1 MSGFYGGRDGRSF
14 LIVKD
19 FESVAAMAKA
29 FDDPA
34 YTEVNFDEYVLINTL
49 NKNNPE
55 NGQIYRR
62 GYDYT
67 SDRKI
72 ASYTLKK
79 EVDEEGNIVITYTSD
94 QIDANGAVYVGT
106 VVGPAGRAPMFEF
119 GHYDDIRIIDKAAN
133 YLNVTFDT
141 IEKIAEYFN
150 SIYSNGAAKYDEDGD
165 LLVSNPEK
173 DFAGQTNFI
182 KTNKIDSEEIYYF
195 HYDSIYADRNNSIGW
210 YLVETP
216 RIGEGAYSF
225 DHDLVP
231 GVEYE
236 TDEDGNYIYEEIDGV
251 KNLKIKTDSYQK
263 TINWKYCSVR
273 NENNEDSTVYIGFR
287 FVSPVIEFEATPT
300 SAYETVDLID
310 KLSVDMNKESII
322 DHPFYSRW
330 KLKIPKGI
338 KGDSLSNLRVST
350 LIKDDKHIYYNPNG
364 TIYTVED
371 KDTIYEFIL
380 YDEYIYDNKAE
391 GELKTYVLGKYDQIE
406 SITLD
411 EDGTLTIKRTHGE
424 NEFEKK
430 FHWITDVSFDDYGT
444 VKLTFN
450 NDSFFNSGEFIKE
463 NLIKW
468 ISNVSIDDAGNLK
481 IEFNNGAD
489 PLEKTLTWI
498 SAASYEKGMLNITFN
513 NNNNNTIQNINEEI
527 KGIED
532 ISIGEDQKL
541 TFTYNTGASKTFEE
555 PLNYIEEVK
564 RDSDSES
571 DTYNH
576 LLIKHSDPVRGWQDL
591 GGLNY
596 TMVADEIF
604 IDDESTEEEIA
615 QSNILEKKKA
625 DLSLGGVWFVSKE
638 IPAITEE
645 EVPKEPLPEEGV

>member
-72 ASYTLKK
+72 ASYTLTKK
-79 EVDEEGNIVITYTSD
+79 NDEEGNIIITYTSD

-106 VVGPAGRAPMFEF
+106 IVGPAGRAPMFEF
-119 GHYDDIRIIDKAAN
+119 GHYDDIRIIDKAAK

-150 SIYSNGAAKYDEDGD
+150 GIYSNGAAKYDEDGD

-195 HYDSIYADRNNSIGW
+195 HYDSIYADKNNSIGW

-273 NENNEDSTVYIGFR
+273 NENNEDSTAYIGFR

-310 KLSVDMNKESII
+310 KLSVDMNKESIT

-338 KGDSLSNLRVST
+338 KGNSLSNLRVST
-350 LIKDDKHIYYNPNG
+350 LITKGEYYNPDGNK
-364 TIYTVED
+364 YTVS
-371 KDTIYEFIL
+371 DTTHDFIL
-380 YDEYIYDNKAE
+380 YDEYTYDNKAE
-391 GELKTYVLGKYDQIE
+391 GELIKTYVLGKYDQIK
-406 SITLD
+406 SITLA
-411 EDGTLTIKRTHGE
+411 EDGTLTIERTHGKD
-424 NEFEKK
+424 EFKK
-430 FHWITDVSFDDYGT
+430 QFHWITDVSFDNYGT

-450 NDSFFNSGEFIKE
+450 NDKFFNNGELIKE

-489 PLEKTLTWI
+489 PIERTLTWI
-498 SAASYEKGMLNITFN
+498 SAASYENGMLNITFN
-513 NNNNNTIQNINEEI
+513 NNSVVQNISKEI

-638 IPAITEE
+638 IPAIAEE